1 MHPNFCPFFAK
12 NSAPLV
18 RTAFAGLP
26 LRPEALSAPFGCR
39 RCLLIY
45 STSVR
50 DKAMQKCNFVTYNFV
65 TFWCFQKVQTKF
77 IINIYIIIYILIIL
91 YTLIIKLLFFLSCL
105 FPAHFPFLPIK
116 NRQKVTSYKVTSLY
130 SKINVRV
137 GRDALLYAPLVESAR
152 LVEWLDKLE
161 FYGSCLHR
169 VKRDGTGYAFD

>member
-1 MHPNFCPFFAK
+1 MHPYFCPFFAK

-50 DKAMQKCNFVTYNFV
+50 DKARQKCNFVTCNFV

-91 YTLIIKLLFFLSCL
+91 YTLIIKLLFLLSYP
-105 FPAHFPFLPIK
+105 FPTLFPFLPIK
-116 NRQKVTSYKVTSLY
+116 NQQKVTSYKVTSLY
-130 SKINVRV
+130 SK
-137 GRDALLYAPLVESAR
+137 
-152 LVEWLDKLE
+152 
-161 FYGSCLHR
+161 
-169 VKRDGTGYAFD
+169 